1 MQSSPSSNC
10 ALNESQL
17 PQQPKSVTGPIISI
31 ITWLCR
37 LLFGSVFIFSGFVK
51 AVDPWGTF
59 YKVSEYLEALGI
71 HFVPG
76 FVLTIACALF
86 TFEFLIGIFILLG
99 SYRKGAPIM
108 GTVFMAFMLPF
119 TLWIAIKNPVPD
131 CGCFGDVLI
140 ISNWATFW
148 KNVALTAMII
158 WLLKYDRRSYALISP
173 ALQWILVIISVG
185 FIALITAQGYLR
197 QPVYDFRPYPVGGPL
212 VEEDTDEEGPE
223 FVFIYSKDGVSKEF
237 GEDEELPS
245 EEDGWEFVGRK
256 EISGGSGLVNKDR
269 HKTFRIWDKTGSQD
283 LTDIL
288 MAMDDRLL
296 LLMMPDLADV
306 SPATTWKINSLYDL
320 AVENDMRMI
329 AVVSGSTETINE
341 WQDLSMPQYDIFI
354 GEDTAIKEVVRG
366 NPGVVYIVDNVIR
379 WKTTLDA
386 IDIDALGDKDT
397 MEEAVKELNS
407 GSSSALIWIYMYII
421 LVAMLISFSFLPRLC
436 NVYTNRRAKR
446 PHLTDDDMV
455 HPLE

>member
-17 PQQPKSVTGPIISI
+17 HEQPNSFRGPIIII

-37 LLFGSVFIFSGFVK
+37 ILFGSVFVFSGFVK

-59 YKVSEYLEALGI
+59 YKVSEYLEAMGI

-76 FVLTIACALF
+76 LVLTIAFALF
-86 TFEFLIGIFILLG
+86 AFEFLIGIFILFG

-108 GTVFMAFMLPF
+108 GTVFMAFMLPL

-140 ISNWATFW
+140 LSNWATFW

-158 WLLKYDRRSYALISP
+158 WLLKYNRRTYALISP
-173 ALQWILVIISVG
+173 ALQWILVIVSIG

-197 QPVYDFRPYPVGGPL
+197 QPVYDFRPYPVGGTL
-212 VEEDTDEEGPE
+212 VEDEAEEEGPE
-223 FVFIYSKDGVSKEF
+223 YVFIYSKDGVSREF
-237 GEDEELPS
+237 GEDDELPS
-245 EEDGWEFVGRK
+245 EEEGWEFIGRK
-256 EISGGSGLVNKDR
+256 EISGNAAIVNKASQ
-269 HKTFRIWDKTGSQD
+269 KTFRIWDKTGSQD

-329 AVVSGSTETINE
+329 AVVSGSSETIKE

-366 NPGVVYIVDNVIR
+366 NPGVVYVVDNVIR
-379 WKTTLDA
+379 WKTTLEA
-386 IDIDALGDKDT
+386 IDIDALADKDRK
-397 MEEAVKELNS
+397 EEAVRELNS
-407 GSSSALIWIYMYII
+407 GSSSAMIWIYMYII
-421 LVAMLISFSFLPRLC
+421 IVAMLISLSFLPKLC
-436 NVYTNRRAKR
+436 NVYTSKRAKR
-446 PHLTDDDMV
+446 PHVTDDDMV
-455 HPLE
+455 HRLE